1 MPYIRSGDM
10 ADGSAKASRPSRMR
24 GRDRLSRSVD
34 GVERVREWQFALPV
48 VIVRAAL
55 IVGFLYPL
63 MAVFSRRRTYGQEVL
78 RSVEG
83 PVIFAAN
90 HLSVADNPAVLLAL
104 PWRWR
109 LRVATAASE
118 EVMRGRGRVQSFFA
132 ALISNG
138 FHISQTGSVRGSLA
152 YCGKLTRARWSL
164 LFFPEG
170 IRSDDG
176 KLGPFKPGIGLLAAR
191 LGVPVVP
198 VYLKGTDSVVA
209 KGGSRPRR
217 GYIEVRFGQP
227 IRIPADMKYDVATE
241 TIRDA
246 VAALAEETSL

>member
-1 MPYIRSGDM
+1 MV
-10 ADGSAKASRPSRMR
+10 
-24 GRDRLSRSVD
+24 L
-34 GVERVREWQFALPV
+34 
-48 VIVRAAL
+48 RAVL
-55 IVGFLYPL
+55 IAGLLYPV
-63 MAVFSRRRTYGQEVL
+63 MAIFSRRRTYGRDVL
-78 RSVEG
+78 GSLDG

-109 LRVATAASE
+109 LRLATAASR
-118 EVMRGRGRVQSFFA
+118 EVMHGRGRFQSFFA

-138 FHISQTGSVRGSLA
+138 FQISQTGSIRGSMA
-152 YCGKLTRARWSL
+152 YCGKLTRVGWSL

-176 KLGPFKPGIGLLAAR
+176 RLGPFKPGIGLLAAT

-209 KGGSRPRR
+209 KGGSRPHR
-217 GYIEVRFGQP
+217 GTIEVRFGEP
-227 IRIPADMKYDVATE
+227 LHFGPKADYAKVAEEIRC
-241 TIRDA
+241 A
-246 VAALAEETSL
+246 VASLARESGP

>member
-1 MPYIRSGDM
+1 M
-10 ADGSAKASRPSRMR
+10 ADGRAKAPRRSGTCGPRC
-24 GRDRLSRSVD
+24 LSRSD
-34 GVERVREWQFALPV
+34 GSAERIREWQFALPV
-48 VIVRAAL
+48 VVLRAVL
-55 IVGFLYPL
+55 IAGLLYPV
-63 MAVFSRRRTYGQEVL
+63 MAIFSRRRTYGRDVL
-78 RSVEG
+78 GSLDG

-109 LRVATAASE
+109 LRLATAASA
-118 EVMRGRGRVQSFFA
+118 EVMRGRGNIQSFFA

-138 FHISQTGSVRGSLA
+138 FQISQTGFIRGSMA
-152 YCGKLTRARWSL
+152 YCGKLTRLGWSL

-176 KLGPFKPGIGLLAAR
+176 KLGPFKPGIGLLATS
-191 LGVPVVP
+191 LGLPVVP

-209 KGGSRPRR
+209 KGGSRPHR

-227 IRIPADMKYDVATE
+227 IRIPADMRYDVATQV
-241 TIRDA
+241 IRDA
-246 VAALAEETSL
+246 VESLSENTTP